1 MGITHF
7 DEARAIDY
15 ALEHLTS
22 RWTLLGESAGSATI
36 GVRRIQIPQ
45 GHWSTPAH
53 EHGAEEEI
61 FYVLAG
67 RGVSWQSGRTCE
79 IRAGDCI
86 LYAPRRGAHTI
97 HALEAIDVLAF
108 GNRHHDNA
116 SRFPRLD
123 YSLVGGRAI
132 PSAPG
137 VIDRAPFQ
145 FVKESQLGPPELP
158 DPLGE
163 RPATVA
169 NIDQIESRRIA
180 RGRSDGTARFLG
192 RTVGAKWTG
201 LNHVVIA
208 PGKES
213 APPHCHSVEEELF
226 VVLEGTGALVLV
238 ESAAAGSEQETA
250 VRAGHVISR
259 PAGTGVGHTFRAGPD
274 GMTMLAYG
282 TRDTADIIYYPRSDK
297 ISFKG
302 VGVIGRI
309 ERLDYWDGEG

>member
-7 DEARAIDY
+7 DEARVIDY
-15 ALEHLTS
+15 ALAHLTS
-22 RWTLLGESAGSATI
+22 RWTLLGESAGSVTI

-53 EHGAEEEI
+53 EHGAEEET
-61 FYVLAG
+61 FFVLAG
-67 RGVSWQSGRTCE
+67 HGASWQGGRTCE
-79 IRAGDCI
+79 VRPGDCI
-86 LYAPRRGAHTI
+86 LYAPRRGAHSL
-97 HALEAIDVLAF
+97 HALEPLEVLAF
-108 GNRHHDNA
+108 GNRQYDEGV
-116 SRFPRLD
+116 RFPRLD
-123 YSLVGGRAI
+123 YSLLNGRAF

-145 FVKESQLGPPELP
+145 FVKESELGPPELP
-158 DPLGE
+158 DPLGD
-163 RPATVA
+163 RPASVA
-169 NIDQIESRRIA
+169 NIDEIEPRRIA
-180 RGRSDGTARFLG
+180 RGRTDGTARFLG

-201 LNHVVIA
+201 LNHCVIA

-226 VVLEGTGALVLV
+226 VVLDGSGSLVLV
-238 ESAAAGSEQETA
+238 KAGGAEESTE

-259 PAGTGVGHTFRAGPD
+259 PAGSGVGHTFRAGDD
-274 GMTMLAYG
+274 GLTVLAYG
-282 TRDTADIIYYPRSDK
+282 TRDTGDIVYYPRSDK

-309 ERLDYWDGEG
+309 ERLDYWDGED